1 MDPEVKQRIPLLN
14 DPERFSFP
22 IQVLHEKPAVL
33 LLKGLLNA
41 AECQHIINVARQK
54 LASST
59 MIVDNKEV
67 VSQSRS
73 SRSAFITKNG
83 DLPTNDAVIHRFL
96 TRLSTFTGFPVKH
109 FEGMKVVNYQKGQEY
124 LGHYDF
130 FREHDKFTQVAGDR
144 QLTFFVYLNTLDEKA
159 GGCTSFPKL
168 NLKVKPEAGDAV
180 FWTNMD
186 FNGNYYDETLHAGEP
201 ITDDIEKWGVNIWI
215 RERSYP

>member
-1 MDPEVKQRIPLLN
+1 
-14 DPERFSFP
+14 
-22 IQVLHEKPAVL
+22 
-33 LLKGLLNA
+33 
-41 AECQHIINVARQK
+41 
-54 LASST
+54 
-59 MIVDNKEV
+59 MIVNNQEI

-83 DLPTNDAVIHRFL
+83 DHPTNDAVIHRFL
-96 TRLSTFTGFPVKH
+96 SRLSQFTGFPVSH

-130 FREHDKFTQVAGDR
+130 FREHDNFTRVAGDR

-168 NLKVKPEAGDAV
+168 DLKIKPKEGDAV

-186 FNGNYYDETLHAGEP
+186 FKGFDNVDDAIQAAEDNAQVGHTAIVYKRNGKYFPYQVLIQQEKNWNPGDDKVITPVDGEP
-201 ITDDIEKWGVNIWI
+201 FEAFIVGRKQVGGHWAI
-215 RERSYP
+215 RDRLA